1 MYTACKPCL
10 VYLVVQFSVYA
21 GQSFHSSFSVVLGQQ
36 QVEEEVEE
44 GLLPHP
50 LDQEVG
56 EVEEVQGGLHLGPE
70 SGSNLDK

>member
-1 MYTACKPCL
+1 M
-10 VYLVVQFSVYA
+10 
-21 GQSFHSSFSVVLGQQ
+21 VLGQQ

-70 SGSNLDK
+70 SGSNLDE